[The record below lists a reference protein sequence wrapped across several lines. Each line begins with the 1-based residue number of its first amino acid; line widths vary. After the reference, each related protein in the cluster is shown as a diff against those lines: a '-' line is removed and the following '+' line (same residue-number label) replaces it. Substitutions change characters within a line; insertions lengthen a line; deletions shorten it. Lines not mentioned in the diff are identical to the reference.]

1 MNTTLGFDDA
11 ERPADMVLVEHR
23 GAVAVL
29 TLNFPRRRNAL
40 CRQMRLQLQE
50 QLEELNGS
58 PSVRAI
64 VIRGAGGHFCAG
76 GDITEMRKRT
86 LAEARHSFE
95 LVHTLFRLLAGGP
108 KPIVAAVDGVAMG
121 AGLSIASL
129 ADYVVATPQAR
140 FGTSFVRM
148 GLMPDVGGLWGLSQK
163 LGPTKARELIG
174 LARQFDGKR
183 AMDLGLV
190 NELAEPQDVHDRAL
204 AVADEYAT
212 LPPLASAFVRAAFAQ
227 GCLSVEQ
234 TIRLEQDL
242 GTVLSCSED
251 HAEAAAAFLEKR
263 APNFTG
269 R

>member
-1 MNTTLGFDDA
+1 MSAPVEDA
-11 ERPADMVLVEHR
+11 ERPTDMALVEKR
-23 GAVAVL
+23 GPVAVL

-40 CRQMRLQLQE
+40 CRQMRLQLKE
-50 QLEELNGS
+50 RLEELNGS
-58 PSVRAI
+58 SAVRAI
-64 VIRGAGGHFCAG
+64 VIRGEGGHFCAG

-86 LAEARHSFE
+86 LPEARHSFE

-121 AGLSIASL
+121 AGLSIVSL

-140 FGTSFVRM
+140 LGTSFVRM

-163 LGPTKARELIG
+163 LGLAKARELIG
-174 LARQFDGKR
+174 LARQFDGR
-183 AMDLGLV
+183 QALDLGLA
-190 NELAEPQDVHDRAL
+190 NELAEPQHVEDRAL
-204 AVADEYAT
+204 AVAGEYSA
-212 LPPLASAFVRAAFAQ
+212 LPPLANAFVRAAFAQ
-227 GCLSVEQ
+227 GCTSVEQ

-251 HAEAAAAFLEKR
+251 HTEAAAAFLEKR
-263 APNFTG
+263 IPKFTG